1 MTQMSDLDI
10 AKIEQDMVNRSV
22 MEFSLNFLDTIT
34 RKWAIMSQFES
45 DLNKYAELKSK
56 TDAH

>member
-1 MTQMSDLDI
+1 MSDLDI

>member
-1 MTQMSDLDI
+1 MTQVSDLDI